1 MIASSPCTS
10 ILYESSHRIE
20 DTMEE
25 LCSVFG
31 GERRVCICREL
42 TKMHE
47 SICQLPLKEAVDFV
61 RDGVKKGEFTLVLEG
76 KKEYCERVKEEEG
89 DGEWA
94 KQAEYVRTLAKEDL
108 SREVI
113 QKVMKSCFGAGA
125 RGVGKE

>member
-1 MIASSPCTS
+1 
-10 ILYESSHRIE
+10 
-20 DTMEE
+20 MEE
-25 LCSVFG
+25 LCSVFD

-47 SICQLPLKEAVDFV
+47 SICQLPLKEAVDLV

-94 KQAEYVRTLAKEDL
+94 KQAEYVRTLAKEGL

-125 RGVGKE
+125 RGVSEE